1 MNTPNWDKRIQRAG
15 ELADEYQ
22 FAAEVLRF
30 YQEVARFQKKV
41 FEKAASHT
49 SKERKPLREQIDLAL
64 PVETLPAL
72 LKVVE
77 KHGPSRLVEASASLR
92 EQGRDQWPEI
102 FAACI
107 RGTTGNGHN
116 GADPA
121 QFFARACLQPY
132 AEYLAEH
139 SGVQLA
145 GYSGQLC
152 PLCDGKPQLG
162 VLRPEGHGARRSL
175 LCSFCLLEWEFRR
188 VVCPACGEEEFDKLP
203 RYSAEDFPHL
213 KVEAC
218 DTCKTYIKTVD
229 LSTNGLAVPLV
240 DEIAAAPLDLWA
252 REHGY
257 SKVELNLMGL

>member
-1 MNTPNWDKRIQRAG
+1 MSAAQWDKRIQRAA

-22 FAAEVLRF
+22 SAAEVLRF
-30 YQEVARFQKKV
+30 YREVARFQKEV
-41 FEKAASHT
+41 YENAAS
-49 SKERKPLREQIDLAL
+49 RVAAGRGPLRQQIDLVF
-64 PVETLPAL
+64 PVESLPAL
-72 LKVVE
+72 FKVVA
-77 KHGPSRLVEASASLR
+77 KHGPPKLVEASEWLR
-92 EQGRDQWPEI
+92 EKGRDHWHGV

-107 RGTTGNGHN
+107 RGRSGNGHN
-116 GADPA
+116 GADA
-121 QFFARACLQPY
+121 AEFFARACLQPY
-132 AEYLAEH
+132 AEYLAEQ

-145 GYSGQLC
+145 GYFGQLC

-175 LCSFCLLEWEFRR
+175 LCAFCLLEWEFRR
-188 VVCPACGEEEFDKLP
+188 VVCPACGEEDFEKLP

-213 KVEAC
+213 KVESC

>member
-1 MNTPNWDKRIQRAG
+1 MSAPEWDKRIDRAG

-22 FAAEVLRF
+22 FAAEVLGF
-30 YQEVARFQKKV
+30 YREVARFQKKV
-41 FEKAASHT
+41 YEKATSHAPA
-49 SKERKPLREQIDLAL
+49 ERRPLREQIDLVL

-72 LKVVE
+72 FKVVE
-77 KHGPSRLVEASASLR
+77 KHGPTKLVEAGRSLR
-92 EQGRDQWPEI
+92 GRGREHWREFFD
-102 FAACI
+102 ACV
-107 RGTTGNGHN
+107 RGSTGNGHN
-116 GADPA
+116 GADVA

-188 VVCPACGEEEFDKLP
+188 VVCPTCGEEEFEKLP
-203 RYSAEDFPHL
+203 RYSAESFPHM

-252 REHGY
+252 RERGY
-257 SKVELNLMGL
+257 SKIEPNLMGL